1 MISNRCA
8 RKSLVT
14 NCNSII
20 SKNYLRFLVDSNVI
34 KKRLIMKEFLR
45 STLATITGVLIC
57 GFIFIILGIG
67 ILAGIMASSESE
79 TIVMPNSVFT
89 LELKGTVQERYQP
102 SPVDQFFEDQISTYG
117 LEDILSS
124 IQKAKE
130 NEQIKG
136 IYLHTGALACSTASL
151 QAIHRALADFKQSGK
166 FLIAYADMYTQ
177 GGYYLASVAD
187 KVIVNPVG
195 SLSWHGLASE
205 TMFLKDF
212 LAKIGVKMQIF
223 RVGTYKSAVE
233 PMTNTEMSPANREQT
248 QAFLES
254 TWKSIVSDVAA
265 SRNIS
270 VDSLNLL
277 ADQNMDLRPAEDY
290 VRCGLADTLMY
301 KDEVLSYLKSLAGLT
316 EEDNLQTLSLDEM
329 TRVKSVT
336 PKSKTRDVVAVYYA
350 YGEID
355 NGSSYD
361 EGINSEKVAKDLR
374 DLRKDKNVKAVVLR
388 VNSPGGSAYGSEQIW
403 REVTLLKAEKPVV
416 VSMGDYAAS
425 GGYYISC
432 AANKI
437 VAEPTTLTGSI
448 GIFGIMPDASE
459 LLTNKLGLHFD
470 GVKTHKMA
478 DMGSMSRP
486 FNTEESAL
494 MQQMVNQGYALF
506 TKRCAE
512 GRNIPLEELCK
523 IAEGRVW
530 TGSMAKELKLVDEL
544 GGLDTAIQLAAEL
557 GKVKDYKL
565 KSYPTKQDFLTELL
579 NTHADRYI
587 HSQLQETF
595 GEYYQGF
602 EWLRHVEQS
611 DRLQARL
618 PFNMRIQ

>member
-1 MISNRCA
+1 
-8 RKSLVT
+8 
-14 NCNSII
+14 
-20 SKNYLRFLVDSNVI
+20 
-34 KKRLIMKEFLR
+34 MKEFLR

-79 TIVMPNSVFT
+79 TLVMPNSVFT

-102 SPVDQFFEDQISTYG
+102 SPVDQFFEDRISTYG

-136 IYLHTGALACSTASL
+136 IYLHTGLLACSTASL
-151 QAIHRALADFKQSGK
+151 QAIHRALTDFKQSGK

-187 KVIVNPVG
+187 KVIVNPAG
-195 SLSWHGLASE
+195 NLSWHGLSSE

-254 TWKSIVSDVAA
+254 MWKNIVNDVAA

-270 VDSLNLL
+270 VDSLNSL
-277 ADQNMDLRPAEDY
+277 ADRNMDLRPAEEY

-316 EEDNLQTLSLDEM
+316 EEDNLHTLSLDEM
-329 TRVKSVT
+329 TRVKSAT
-336 PKSKTRDVVAVYYA
+336 PKSKTRDVIAVYYA

-355 NGSSYD
+355 NVSSYD
-361 EGINSEKVAKDLR
+361 EGINSEKVTKDLR

-403 REVTLLKAEKPVV
+403 REVSLLKAEKPVV

-448 GIFGIMPDASE
+448 GIFGMMPDASE

-486 FNTEESAL
+486 FNAEESAL

-579 NTHADRYI
+579 NTRADRYI

>member
-1 MISNRCA
+1 
-8 RKSLVT
+8 
-14 NCNSII
+14 
-20 SKNYLRFLVDSNVI
+20 
-34 KKRLIMKEFLR
+34 MKEFLR

-57 GFIFIILGIG
+57 GFIFIILGIST
-67 ILAGIMASSESE
+67 LVGIMASSETE
-79 TIVMPNSVFT
+79 TIVLPNSVFT
-89 LELKGTVQERYQP
+89 LELKGTIQERYQP

-117 LEDILSS
+117 LEDILNA

-130 NEQIKG
+130 NDLIKG
-136 IYLHTGALACSTASL
+136 IYLHTGALSCSAASL

-166 FLIAYADMYTQ
+166 FLVAYADAYTQ
-177 GGYYLASVAD
+177 GGYYVASVAD

-233 PMTNTEMSPANREQT
+233 PMMSTEMSPANREQT

-254 TWKSIVSDVAA
+254 TWKSILNDVSA
-265 SRNIS
+265 SRHIS
-270 VDSLNLL
+270 ADSLNLL
-277 ADQNMDLRPAEDY
+277 ADRNMDFQPAETY
-290 VRCGLADTLMY
+290 VSSRLADTLMY
-301 KDEVLSYLKSLAGLT
+301 QDEVLSYLKSLTGLSD
-316 EEDNLQTLSLDEM
+316 EDDLKTLNLDEM
-329 TRVKSVT
+329 TRVKAT
-336 PKSKTRDVVAVYYA
+336 APKSKTRDVVAVYYA

-355 NGSSYD
+355 NGSSSYD
-361 EGINSEKVAKDLR
+361 EGINSEKVTKDLR

-403 REVTLLKAEKPVV
+403 REVSLLKAEKPVV

-432 AANKI
+432 AAHKI

-448 GIFGIMPDASE
+448 GIFGMMPDASE
-459 LLTNKLGLHFD
+459 LLNDKLGLHFD

-486 FNTEESAL
+486 FNAEESAL

-512 GRNIPLEELCK
+512 GRHIPLEELCK

-544 GGLDTAIQLAAEL
+544 GGLDTAIQLAAQL
-557 GKVKDYKL
+557 SKVKDYNL
-565 KSYPTKQDFLTELL
+565 QTYPAKEDFLTQLL
-579 NTHADRYI
+579 NTRTDRYI

-595 GEYYQGF
+595 GEYYRSF
-602 EWLRHVEQS
+602 DWIRHLGQS

-618 PFNMRIQ
+618 PFNLRIQ

>member
-1 MISNRCA
+1 
-8 RKSLVT
+8 
-14 NCNSII
+14 
-20 SKNYLRFLVDSNVI
+20 
-34 KKRLIMKEFLR
+34 MKEFLR

-67 ILAGIMASSESE
+67 ILAGILASPESE
-79 TIVMPNSVFT
+79 TLVMPNSVFT

-102 SPVDQFFEDQISTYG
+102 SPIDQFFEDQISTYG
-117 LEDILSS
+117 LEDILNS
-124 IQKAKE
+124 IQKAKK

-151 QAIHRALADFKQSGK
+151 QAIHRALTDFKQSGK

-187 KVIVNPVG
+187 KVIVNPIG
-195 SLSWHGLASE
+195 SLSWHGLSSE

-212 LAKIGVKMQIF
+212 LTKIGVKMQVF

-233 PMTNTEMSPANREQT
+233 PMTSTEMSPANREQT

-254 TWKSIVSDVAA
+254 IWKSVVDDVAA

-277 ADQNMDLRPAEDY
+277 ADQNMDLHPAEDY
-290 VRCGLADTLMY
+290 VRYRLADTLMY
-301 KDEVLSYLKSLAGLT
+301 KDEVLSYLKSLTGLT
-316 EEDNLQTLSLDEM
+316 EEDNLHTLSLDEM
-329 TRVKSVT
+329 TRVKSAT
-336 PKSKTRDVVAVYYA
+336 PKSKAKDVVAVYYA

-355 NGSSYD
+355 NGTSYD
-361 EGINSEKVAKDLR
+361 EGINSEKVTKDLR

-403 REVTLLKAEKPVV
+403 REVSLLKAEKPVV

-448 GIFGIMPDASE
+448 GIFGMIPDASE
-459 LLTNKLGLHFD
+459 LLTDKLGLHFD

-478 DMGSMSRP
+478 DMGSMGRP
-486 FNTEESAL
+486 FNAEESAL
-494 MQQMVNQGYALF
+494 MQQMINQGYALF

-557 GKVKDYKL
+557 GKVKDYNL
-565 KSYPTKQDFLTELL
+565 KSYPAKQDFLTELL
-579 NTHADRYI
+579 NTRADRYI
-587 HSQLQETF
+587 HGQLQKTF

>member
-1 MISNRCA
+1 
-8 RKSLVT
+8 
-14 NCNSII
+14 
-20 SKNYLRFLVDSNVI
+20 
-34 KKRLIMKEFLR
+34 MKEFLR

-57 GFIFIILGIG
+57 GFIFIILGVTM
-67 ILAGIMASSESE
+67 LAGFVASSESE

-448 GIFGIMPDASE
+448 GIFGMMPDASE

-478 DMGSMSRP
+478 DMGSMSRS
-486 FNTEESAL
+486 FNAEESAL

-579 NTHADRYI
+579 NTRADRYI

>member
-1 MISNRCA
+1 
-8 RKSLVT
+8 
-14 NCNSII
+14 
-20 SKNYLRFLVDSNVI
+20 
-34 KKRLIMKEFLR
+34 MKEFLR

-57 GFIFIILGIG
+57 GFIFIILGVTM
-67 ILAGIMASSESE
+67 LAGFVASSESE
-79 TIVMPNSVFT
+79 TLVMPNSVFT

-117 LEDILSS
+117 LEDILNS

-130 NEQIKG
+130 DEQIKG

-254 TWKSIVSDVAA
+254 MWKNIVDDVAV

-336 PKSKTRDVVAVYYA
+336 PRSKTRDVVAVYYA

-403 REVTLLKAEKPVV
+403 REVSLLKAEKPVV

-448 GIFGIMPDASE
+448 GIFGMMPDASE

-486 FNTEESAL
+486 FNAEESAL

-579 NTHADRYI
+579 NTRTDRYI
-587 HSQLQETF
+587 HGQLQETF

>member
-1 MISNRCA
+1 
-8 RKSLVT
+8 
-14 NCNSII
+14 
-20 SKNYLRFLVDSNVI
+20 
-34 KKRLIMKEFLR
+34 MKEFLR

-57 GFIFIILGIG
+57 GFIFIILGVTM
-67 ILAGIMASSESE
+67 LAGFVASSESE

-89 LELKGTVQERYQP
+89 LELKGTIQERYQP

-117 LEDILSS
+117 LEDILNS

-130 NEQIKG
+130 DEQIKG

-254 TWKSIVSDVAA
+254 IWRSIVSDVAA

-448 GIFGIMPDASE
+448 GIFGMMPDASE

-486 FNTEESAL
+486 FNAEESAL

>member
-1 MISNRCA
+1 
-8 RKSLVT
+8 
-14 NCNSII
+14 
-20 SKNYLRFLVDSNVI
+20 
-34 KKRLIMKEFLR
+34 MKEFLR

-57 GFIFIILGIG
+57 GFIFIILGIST
-67 ILAGIMASSESE
+67 LVGIMASSETE
-79 TIVMPNSVFT
+79 TVVPPNSVFT
-89 LELKGTVQERYQP
+89 LKLKGTIQERYQP

-117 LEDILSS
+117 LEDILNA

-130 NEQIKG
+130 NDLIKG
-136 IYLHTGALACSTASL
+136 IYLHTGALSCSAASL

-166 FLIAYADMYTQ
+166 FLVAYADAYTQ
-177 GGYYLASVAD
+177 GGYYVASVAD

-233 PMTNTEMSPANREQT
+233 PMMSTEMSPANREQT

-254 TWKSIVSDVAA
+254 TWKSILNDVSA
-265 SRNIS
+265 SRHIS
-270 VDSLNLL
+270 ADSLNLL
-277 ADQNMDLRPAEDY
+277 ADRNMDFQPAETY
-290 VRCGLADTLMY
+290 VSSGLADTLMY
-301 KDEVLSYLKSLAGLT
+301 QDEVLSYLKSLTGLSD
-316 EEDNLQTLSLDEM
+316 EDDLKTLNLDEM
-329 TRVKSVT
+329 TRVKAT
-336 PKSKTRDVVAVYYA
+336 APKSKTRDVVAVYYA

-355 NGSSYD
+355 NGSSSYD
-361 EGINSEKVAKDLR
+361 EGINSEKVTKDLR

-403 REVTLLKAEKPVV
+403 REVSLLKAEKPVV

-432 AANKI
+432 AAHKI

-448 GIFGIMPDASE
+448 GIFGMMPDASE
-459 LLTNKLGLHFD
+459 LLNDKLGLHFD

-486 FNTEESAL
+486 FNAEESAL

-512 GRNIPLEELCK
+512 GRHIPLEELCK

-544 GGLDTAIQLAAEL
+544 GGLDTAIQLAAQL
-557 GKVKDYKL
+557 GKVKDYNL
-565 KSYPTKQDFLTELL
+565 QTYPAKEDFLTQLL
-579 NTHADRYI
+579 NTRTDRYI

-595 GEYYQGF
+595 GEYYRSF
-602 EWLRHVEQS
+602 DWIRHLGQS

-618 PFNMRIQ
+618 PFNLRIQ

>member
-1 MISNRCA
+1 
-8 RKSLVT
+8 
-14 NCNSII
+14 
-20 SKNYLRFLVDSNVI
+20 
-34 KKRLIMKEFLR
+34 MKEFLR

-57 GFIFIILGIG
+57 GFIFIILGIST
-67 ILAGIMASSESE
+67 LVGIMASSETE
-79 TIVMPNSVFT
+79 TVVPPNSVFT
-89 LELKGTVQERYQP
+89 LELKGTIQERYQP

-117 LEDILSS
+117 LEDILNA

-130 NEQIKG
+130 NDLIKG
-136 IYLHTGALACSTASL
+136 IYLHTGALSCSAASL

-166 FLIAYADMYTQ
+166 FLVAYADAYTQ
-177 GGYYLASVAD
+177 GGYYVASVAD

-233 PMTNTEMSPANREQT
+233 PMMSTEMSPANREQT

-254 TWKSIVSDVAA
+254 TWKSILNDVSA
-265 SRNIS
+265 SRHIS
-270 VDSLNLL
+270 ADSLNLL
-277 ADQNMDLRPAEDY
+277 ADRNMDFQPAETY
-290 VRCGLADTLMY
+290 VSSRLADTLMY
-301 KDEVLSYLKSLAGLT
+301 QDEVLSYLKSLTGLSD
-316 EEDNLQTLSLDEM
+316 EDDLKTLNLDEM
-329 TRVKSVT
+329 TRVKAT
-336 PKSKTRDVVAVYYA
+336 APKSKTRDVVAVYYA

-355 NGSSYD
+355 NGSSSYD
-361 EGINSEKVAKDLR
+361 EGINSEKVTKDLR

-403 REVTLLKAEKPVV
+403 REVSLLKAEKPVV

-432 AANKI
+432 AAHKI

-448 GIFGIMPDASE
+448 GIFGMMPDASE
-459 LLTNKLGLHFD
+459 LLNDKLGLHFD

-486 FNTEESAL
+486 FNAEESAL

-512 GRNIPLEELCK
+512 GRHIPLEELCK

-544 GGLDTAIQLAAEL
+544 GGLDTAIQLAAQL
-557 GKVKDYKL
+557 SKVKDYNL
-565 KSYPTKQDFLTELL
+565 QTYPAKEDFLTQLL
-579 NTHADRYI
+579 NTRTDRYI

-595 GEYYQGF
+595 GEYYRSF
-602 EWLRHVEQS
+602 DWIRHLGQS

-618 PFNMRIQ
+618 PFNLRIQ

>member
-1 MISNRCA
+1 
-8 RKSLVT
+8 
-14 NCNSII
+14 
-20 SKNYLRFLVDSNVI
+20 
-34 KKRLIMKEFLR
+34 MKEFLR

-57 GFIFIILGIG
+57 GFIFIILGVTM
-67 ILAGIMASSESE
+67 LAGFVASSESE

-117 LEDILSS
+117 LEDILNS

-130 NEQIKG
+130 DEQIKG

-187 KVIVNPVG
+187 KVIVNPIG

-254 TWKSIVSDVAA
+254 IWKSIVSDVAA

-448 GIFGIMPDASE
+448 GIFGMMPDASE

-486 FNTEESAL
+486 FNAEESAL

-579 NTHADRYI
+579 NTRADRYI

-602 EWLRHVEQS
+602 EWLRHVKQS

>member
-1 MISNRCA
+1 
-8 RKSLVT
+8 
-14 NCNSII
+14 
-20 SKNYLRFLVDSNVI
+20 
-34 KKRLIMKEFLR
+34 MKEFLR

-57 GFIFIILGIG
+57 GFIFIILGVTM
-67 ILAGIMASSESE
+67 LAGFVASSESE

-117 LEDILSS
+117 LEDILNS

-130 NEQIKG
+130 DEQIKG

-151 QAIHRALADFKQSGK
+151 QAIHRALADLKQSGK

-254 TWKSIVSDVAA
+254 IWRSIVSDVAA

-316 EEDNLQTLSLDEM
+316 EEDNLHTLSLDEM
-329 TRVKSVT
+329 TRVKSAT
-336 PKSKTRDVVAVYYA
+336 PKSKTRDVIAVYYA

-355 NGSSYD
+355 NVSSYD
-361 EGINSEKVAKDLR
+361 EGINSEKVTKDLR

-448 GIFGIMPDASE
+448 GIFGMMPDASE

-486 FNTEESAL
+486 FNAEESAL

-579 NTHADRYI
+579 NTRADRYI

>member
-1 MISNRCA
+1 
-8 RKSLVT
+8 
-14 NCNSII
+14 
-20 SKNYLRFLVDSNVI
+20 
-34 KKRLIMKEFLR
+34 MKEFLR

-57 GFIFIILGIG
+57 GFIFIILGIST
-67 ILAGIMASSESE
+67 LVGIMASSETE
-79 TIVMPNSVFT
+79 TVVPPNSVFT
-89 LELKGTVQERYQP
+89 LELKGTIQERYQP

-117 LEDILSS
+117 LEDILNA

-130 NEQIKG
+130 NDLIKG
-136 IYLHTGALACSTASL
+136 IYLHTGALSCSAASL

-166 FLIAYADMYTQ
+166 FLVAYADAYTQ
-177 GGYYLASVAD
+177 GGYYVASVAD

-233 PMTNTEMSPANREQT
+233 PMMSTEMSPANREQT

-254 TWKSIVSDVAA
+254 TWKSILNDVSA
-265 SRNIS
+265 SRHIS
-270 VDSLNLL
+270 ADSLNLL
-277 ADQNMDLRPAEDY
+277 ADRNMDFHPAETY
-290 VRCGLADTLMY
+290 VSSGLADTLMY
-301 KDEVLSYLKSLAGLT
+301 QDEVLSYLKSLTGLSD
-316 EEDNLQTLSLDEM
+316 EDDLKTLNLDEM
-329 TRVKSVT
+329 TRVKAT
-336 PKSKTRDVVAVYYA
+336 APKSKTRDVVAVYYA

-355 NGSSYD
+355 NGSSSYD
-361 EGINSEKVAKDLR
+361 EGINSEKVTKDLR

-403 REVTLLKAEKPVV
+403 REISLLKAEKPVV

-432 AANKI
+432 AAHKI

-448 GIFGIMPDASE
+448 GIFGMMPDASE
-459 LLTNKLGLHFD
+459 LLNDKLGLHFD

-486 FNTEESAL
+486 FNAEESAL

-512 GRNIPLEELCK
+512 GRHIPLEELCK

-544 GGLDTAIQLAAEL
+544 GGLDTAIQLAAQL
-557 GKVKDYKL
+557 GKVKDYNL
-565 KSYPTKQDFLTELL
+565 QTYPAKEDFLTQLL
-579 NTHADRYI
+579 NTRTDRYI

-595 GEYYQGF
+595 GEYYRSF
-602 EWLRHVEQS
+602 DWIRHLGQS

-618 PFNMRIQ
+618 PFNLRIQ

>member
-1 MISNRCA
+1 
-8 RKSLVT
+8 
-14 NCNSII
+14 
-20 SKNYLRFLVDSNVI
+20 
-34 KKRLIMKEFLR
+34 MKEFLR

-57 GFIFIILGIG
+57 GFIFIILGIST
-67 ILAGIMASSESE
+67 LVGIMASSETE
-79 TIVMPNSVFT
+79 TIVLPNSVFT
-89 LELKGTVQERYQP
+89 LELKGTIQERYQP

-117 LEDILSS
+117 LEDILNA

-130 NEQIKG
+130 NDLIKG
-136 IYLHTGALACSTASL
+136 IYLHTGALSCSAASL

-166 FLIAYADMYTQ
+166 FLVAYADAYTQ
-177 GGYYLASVAD
+177 GGYYVASVAD

-233 PMTNTEMSPANREQT
+233 PMMSTEMSPANREQT

-254 TWKSIVSDVAA
+254 TWKSILNDVSA
-265 SRNIS
+265 SRHIS
-270 VDSLNLL
+270 ADSLNLL
-277 ADQNMDLRPAEDY
+277 ADRNMDFQPAETY
-290 VRCGLADTLMY
+290 VSSGLADTLMY
-301 KDEVLSYLKSLAGLT
+301 QDEVLSYLKSLTGLPD
-316 EEDNLQTLSLDEM
+316 EDDLKTLNLDEM
-329 TRVKSVT
+329 TRVKAT
-336 PKSKTRDVVAVYYA
+336 APKSKTRDVVAVYYA

-355 NGSSYD
+355 NGSSSYD
-361 EGINSEKVAKDLR
+361 EGINSEKVTKDLR

-403 REVTLLKAEKPVV
+403 REVSLLKAEKPVV

-432 AANKI
+432 AAHKI

-448 GIFGIMPDASE
+448 GIFGMMPDASE
-459 LLTNKLGLHFD
+459 LLNDKLGLHFD

-486 FNTEESAL
+486 FNAEESAL

-512 GRNIPLEELCK
+512 GRHIPLEELCK

-544 GGLDTAIQLAAEL
+544 GGLDTAIQLAAQL
-557 GKVKDYKL
+557 GKVKDYNL
-565 KSYPTKQDFLTELL
+565 QTYPAKEDFLTQLL
-579 NTHADRYI
+579 NTRTDRYI

-595 GEYYQGF
+595 GEYYRGF
-602 EWLRHVEQS
+602 DWIRHLGQS

-618 PFNMRIQ
+618 PFNLRIQ

>member
-1 MISNRCA
+1 
-8 RKSLVT
+8 
-14 NCNSII
+14 
-20 SKNYLRFLVDSNVI
+20 
-34 KKRLIMKEFLR
+34 MKEFLR

-57 GFIFIILGIG
+57 GFIFIILGVTM
-67 ILAGIMASSESE
+67 LAGFVASSESE
-79 TIVMPNSVFT
+79 TLVMPNSVFT

-117 LEDILSS
+117 LEDILNS

-130 NEQIKG
+130 DEQIKG

-448 GIFGIMPDASE
+448 GIFGMMPDASE

-486 FNTEESAL
+486 FNAEESAL

-565 KSYPTKQDFLTELL
+565 KSYPAKQDFLTELL
-579 NTHADRYI
+579 NTRTDRYI

-602 EWLRHVEQS
+602 EWLRHVKQS

>member
-1 MISNRCA
+1 
-8 RKSLVT
+8 
-14 NCNSII
+14 
-20 SKNYLRFLVDSNVI
+20 
-34 KKRLIMKEFLR
+34 MKEFLR

-57 GFIFIILGIG
+57 GFIFIILGIST
-67 ILAGIMASSESE
+67 LVGIMASSETE
-79 TIVMPNSVFT
+79 TIVLPNSVFT
-89 LELKGTVQERYQP
+89 LELKGTIQERYQP

-117 LEDILSS
+117 LEDILNA

-130 NEQIKG
+130 NDLIKG
-136 IYLHTGALACSTASL
+136 IYLHTGALSCSAASL

-166 FLIAYADMYTQ
+166 FLVAYADAYTQ
-177 GGYYLASVAD
+177 GGYYVASVAD

-233 PMTNTEMSPANREQT
+233 PMMSTEMSPANREQT

-254 TWKSIVSDVAA
+254 TWKSILNDVSA
-265 SRNIS
+265 SRHIS
-270 VDSLNLL
+270 ADSLNLL
-277 ADQNMDLRPAEDY
+277 ADRNMDFQPAETY
-290 VRCGLADTLMY
+290 VSSGLADTLMY
-301 KDEVLSYLKSLAGLT
+301 QDEVLSYLKSLTGLSD
-316 EEDNLQTLSLDEM
+316 EDDLKTLNLDEM
-329 TRVKSVT
+329 TRVKAT
-336 PKSKTRDVVAVYYA
+336 APKSKTRDVVAVYYA

-355 NGSSYD
+355 NGSSSYD
-361 EGINSEKVAKDLR
+361 EGINSEKVTKDLR

-403 REVTLLKAEKPVV
+403 REVSLLKAEKPVV

-432 AANKI
+432 AAHKI

-448 GIFGIMPDASE
+448 GIFGMMPDASE
-459 LLTNKLGLHFD
+459 LLNDKLGLHFD

-486 FNTEESAL
+486 FNAEESAL

-512 GRNIPLEELCK
+512 GRHIPLEELCK

-544 GGLDTAIQLAAEL
+544 GGLNTAIQLAAQL
-557 GKVKDYKL
+557 GKVKNYNL
-565 KSYPTKQDFLTELL
+565 QTYPAKEDFLTQLL
-579 NTHADRYI
+579 NTRTDRYI

-595 GEYYQGF
+595 GEYYRGF
-602 EWLRHVEQS
+602 DWIRHLGQS

-618 PFNMRIQ
+618 PFNLRIQ

>member
-1 MISNRCA
+1 
-8 RKSLVT
+8 
-14 NCNSII
+14 
-20 SKNYLRFLVDSNVI
+20 
-34 KKRLIMKEFLR
+34 MKEFLR

-57 GFIFIILGIG
+57 GFIFIILGVTM
-67 ILAGIMASSESE
+67 LAGFVASSESE

-117 LEDILSS
+117 LEDILNS

-130 NEQIKG
+130 DEQIKG

-254 TWKSIVSDVAA
+254 IWRSIVSDVAA

-448 GIFGIMPDASE
+448 GIFGMMPDASE

-486 FNTEESAL
+486 FNAEESAL

-595 GEYYQGF
+595 GKYYQGF

>member
-1 MISNRCA
+1 
-8 RKSLVT
+8 
-14 NCNSII
+14 
-20 SKNYLRFLVDSNVI
+20 
-34 KKRLIMKEFLR
+34 MKEFLR

-57 GFIFIILGIG
+57 GFIFIILGIST
-67 ILAGIMASSESE
+67 LVGIMASSETE
-79 TIVMPNSVFT
+79 TVVPPNSVFT
-89 LELKGTVQERYQP
+89 LELKGTIQERYQP

-117 LEDILSS
+117 LEDILNA

-130 NEQIKG
+130 NDLIKG
-136 IYLHTGALACSTASL
+136 IYLHTGALSCSAASL

-166 FLIAYADMYTQ
+166 FLVAYADAYTQ
-177 GGYYLASVAD
+177 GGYYVASVAD

-233 PMTNTEMSPANREQT
+233 PMMSTEMSPANREQT

-254 TWKSIVSDVAA
+254 TWKSILNDVSA
-265 SRNIS
+265 SRHIS
-270 VDSLNLL
+270 ADSLNLL
-277 ADQNMDLRPAEDY
+277 ADRNMDFQPAETY
-290 VRCGLADTLMY
+290 VSSGLADTLMY
-301 KDEVLSYLKSLAGLT
+301 QDEVLNYLKSLTGLSD
-316 EEDNLQTLSLDEM
+316 EDDLKTLNLDEM
-329 TRVKSVT
+329 TRVKAT
-336 PKSKTRDVVAVYYA
+336 APKSKTRDVVAVYYA

-355 NGSSYD
+355 NGSSSYD
-361 EGINSEKVAKDLR
+361 EGINSEKVTKDLR

-403 REVTLLKAEKPVV
+403 REVSLLKAEKPVV

-432 AANKI
+432 AAHKI

-448 GIFGIMPDASE
+448 GIFGMMPDASE
-459 LLTNKLGLHFD
+459 LLNDKLGLHFD

-486 FNTEESAL
+486 FNAEESAL

-512 GRNIPLEELCK
+512 GRHIPLEELCK

-544 GGLDTAIQLAAEL
+544 GGLDTAIQLAAQL
-557 GKVKDYKL
+557 GKVKDYNL
-565 KSYPTKQDFLTELL
+565 QTYPAKEDFLTQLL
-579 NTHADRYI
+579 NTRTDRYI

-595 GEYYQGF
+595 GEYYRSF
-602 EWLRHVEQS
+602 DWIRHLGQS

-618 PFNMRIQ
+618 PFNLRIQ

>member
-1 MISNRCA
+1 M
-8 RKSLVT
+8 KD
-14 NCNSII
+14 
-20 SKNYLRFLVDSNVI
+20 FL
-34 KKRLIMKEFLR
+34 KF
-45 STLATITGVLIC
+45 TLATITGIVISSVVLFFF
-57 GFIFIILGIG
+57 GMLVIFSM
-67 ILAGIMASSESE
+67 AASSESE
-79 TIVMPNSVFT
+79 TQVKDNSIMK
-89 LELKGTVQERYQP
+89 LELNGYLTERNQDNPFMTLLEEEY
-102 SPVDQFFEDQISTYG
+102 SSYG
-117 LEDILSS
+117 LDDILNS
-124 IQKAKE
+124 IKKAKE
-130 NEQIKG
+130 SPSIKG
-136 IYLHTGALACSTASL
+136 IYIEASSLSCGFASL
-151 QAIHRALADFKQSGK
+151 QEIRQALEDFKTTGK
-166 FLIAYADMYTQ
+166 FIVAYSDNYTQ
-177 GGYYLASVAD
+177 GLYYLSSVAD
-187 KVIVNPVG
+187 KVLLNPQG
-195 SLSWHGLASE
+195 RIEWRGLAAAP
-205 TMFLKDF
+205 MFYKD
-212 LAKIGVKMQIF
+212 LLEKIGVEMQVF
-223 RVGTYKSAVE
+223 KVGTYKSAVE
-233 PMTNTEMSPANREQT
+233 PFIATEMSPANREQT

-254 TWKSIVSDVAA
+254 MWKNIVDDVAV

-270 VDSLNLL
+270 VDSLNSL

-448 GIFGIMPDASE
+448 GIFGMMPDASE

-486 FNTEESAL
+486 FNAEESAL

>member
-1 MISNRCA
+1 
-8 RKSLVT
+8 
-14 NCNSII
+14 
-20 SKNYLRFLVDSNVI
+20 
-34 KKRLIMKEFLR
+34 MKEFLR

-57 GFIFIILGIG
+57 GFIFIILGVTM
-67 ILAGIMASSESE
+67 LAGIVASSESE
-79 TIVMPNSVFT
+79 TLVMPNSVFT

-254 TWKSIVSDVAA
+254 TWKSIVDDVAA

-290 VRCGLADTLMY
+290 VHCGLADTLMY

-316 EEDNLQTLSLDEM
+316 EEDDLHTLSLDEM
-329 TRVKSVT
+329 TRVKSAT

-361 EGINSEKVAKDLR
+361 EGINSEKMTKDLR

-403 REVTLLKAEKPVV
+403 REVNLLKAEKPVV

-448 GIFGIMPDASE
+448 GIFGMMPDASE

-486 FNTEESAL
+486 FNAEESAL

-544 GGLDTAIQLAAEL
+544 GGLYTAIQLAAEL

-565 KSYPTKQDFLTELL
+565 KSYPAKQDFLTELL
-579 NTHADRYI
+579 NTRTDRYI
-587 HSQLQETF
+587 HGQLQETF

-602 EWLRHVEQS
+602 EWLRHVKQS

>member
-1 MISNRCA
+1 
-8 RKSLVT
+8 
-14 NCNSII
+14 
-20 SKNYLRFLVDSNVI
+20 
-34 KKRLIMKEFLR
+34 MKEFLR

-57 GFIFIILGIG
+57 GFIFIILGVTM
-67 ILAGIMASSESE
+67 LAGFVASSESE
-79 TIVMPNSVFT
+79 TLVMPNSVFT

-117 LEDILSS
+117 LEDILNS

-130 NEQIKG
+130 DEQIKG

-254 TWKSIVSDVAA
+254 MWKNIVDDVAV

-336 PKSKTRDVVAVYYA
+336 PRSKTRDVVAVYYA

-403 REVTLLKAEKPVV
+403 REVSLLKAEKPVV

-448 GIFGIMPDASE
+448 GIFGMMPDASE

-486 FNTEESAL
+486 FNAEESAL

-565 KSYPTKQDFLTELL
+565 KSYPAKQDFLTELL
-579 NTHADRYI
+579 NTRTDRYI
-587 HSQLQETF
+587 HGQLQETF

-602 EWLRHVEQS
+602 EWLRHVKQS

>member
-1 MISNRCA
+1 
-8 RKSLVT
+8 
-14 NCNSII
+14 
-20 SKNYLRFLVDSNVI
+20 
-34 KKRLIMKEFLR
+34 MKEFLR

-57 GFIFIILGIG
+57 GFIFIILGIST
-67 ILAGIMASSESE
+67 LVGIMASSETE
-79 TIVMPNSVFT
+79 TVVPPNSVFT
-89 LELKGTVQERYQP
+89 LELKGTIQERYQP

-117 LEDILSS
+117 LEDILNA

-130 NEQIKG
+130 NDLIKG
-136 IYLHTGALACSTASL
+136 IYLHTGALSCSAASL

-166 FLIAYADMYTQ
+166 FLVAYADTYTQ
-177 GGYYLASVAD
+177 GGYYVASVAD

-233 PMTNTEMSPANREQT
+233 PMMSTEMSPANREQT

-254 TWKSIVSDVAA
+254 TWKSILNDVSA
-265 SRNIS
+265 SRHIS
-270 VDSLNLL
+270 ADSLNLL
-277 ADQNMDLRPAEDY
+277 ADRNMAFQPAETY
-290 VRCGLADTLMY
+290 VSSGLADTLMY
-301 KDEVLSYLKSLAGLT
+301 QDEVLSYLKSLTGLSD
-316 EEDNLQTLSLDEM
+316 EDDLKTLNLDEM
-329 TRVKSVT
+329 TRVKAT
-336 PKSKTRDVVAVYYA
+336 APKSKTRDVVAVYYA

-355 NGSSYD
+355 NGSSSYD
-361 EGINSEKVAKDLR
+361 EGINSEKVTKDLR

-403 REVTLLKAEKPVV
+403 REVSLLKAEKPVV

-432 AANKI
+432 AAHKI

-448 GIFGIMPDASE
+448 GIFGMMPDASE
-459 LLTNKLGLHFD
+459 LLNDKLGLHFD

-486 FNTEESAL
+486 FNAEESAL

-512 GRNIPLEELCK
+512 GRHIPLEELCK

-544 GGLDTAIQLAAEL
+544 GGLDTAIQLAAQL
-557 GKVKDYKL
+557 GKVKDYNL
-565 KSYPTKQDFLTELL
+565 QTYPAKEDFLTQLL
-579 NTHADRYI
+579 NTRTDRYI

-595 GEYYQGF
+595 GEYYRSF
-602 EWLRHVEQS
+602 DWIRHLGQS

-618 PFNMRIQ
+618 PFNLRIQ

>member
-1 MISNRCA
+1 
-8 RKSLVT
+8 
-14 NCNSII
+14 
-20 SKNYLRFLVDSNVI
+20 
-34 KKRLIMKEFLR
+34 MKEFLR

-57 GFIFIILGIG
+57 GFIFIILGIST
-67 ILAGIMASSESE
+67 LVGIMASSETE
-79 TIVMPNSVFT
+79 TVVPPNSVFT
-89 LELKGTVQERYQP
+89 LELKGTIQERYQP

-117 LEDILSS
+117 LEDILNA

-130 NEQIKG
+130 NDLIKG
-136 IYLHTGALACSTASL
+136 IYLHTGALSCSAASL

-166 FLIAYADMYTQ
+166 FLVAYADAYTQ
-177 GGYYLASVAD
+177 GGYYVASVAD

-233 PMTNTEMSPANREQT
+233 PMMSTEMSPANREQT

-254 TWKSIVSDVAA
+254 TWKSILNDVSA
-265 SRNIS
+265 SRHIS
-270 VDSLNLL
+270 ADSLNLL
-277 ADQNMDLRPAEDY
+277 ADRNMDFQPAETY
-290 VRCGLADTLMY
+290 VSSGLADTLMY
-301 KDEVLSYLKSLAGLT
+301 QDEVLSYLKSLTGLSD
-316 EEDNLQTLSLDEM
+316 EDDLKTLNLDEM
-329 TRVKSVT
+329 TRVKAT
-336 PKSKTRDVVAVYYA
+336 APKSKTRDVVAVYYA

-355 NGSSYD
+355 NGSSSYD
-361 EGINSEKVAKDLR
+361 EGINSEKVTKDLR

-403 REVTLLKAEKPVV
+403 REVSLLKAEKPVV
-416 VSMGDYAAS
+416 VSMDDYAAS

-432 AANKI
+432 AAHKI

-448 GIFGIMPDASE
+448 GIFGMMPDASE
-459 LLTNKLGLHFD
+459 LLNDKLGLHFD

-486 FNTEESAL
+486 FNAEESAL

-512 GRNIPLEELCK
+512 GRHIPLEELCK

-544 GGLDTAIQLAAEL
+544 GGLDTAIQLAAQL
-557 GKVKDYKL
+557 GKVKDYNL
-565 KSYPTKQDFLTELL
+565 QTYPAKEDFLTQLL
-579 NTHADRYI
+579 NTRTDRYI

-595 GEYYQGF
+595 GEYYRSF
-602 EWLRHVEQS
+602 DWIRHLGQS

-618 PFNMRIQ
+618 PFNLRIQ

>member
-1 MISNRCA
+1 
-8 RKSLVT
+8 
-14 NCNSII
+14 
-20 SKNYLRFLVDSNVI
+20 
-34 KKRLIMKEFLR
+34 MKEFLR

-57 GFIFIILGIG
+57 GFIFIILGIST
-67 ILAGIMASSESE
+67 LVGIMASSETE
-79 TIVMPNSVFT
+79 TVVPPNSVFT
-89 LELKGTVQERYQP
+89 LELKGTIQERYQP

-117 LEDILSS
+117 LEDILNA

-130 NEQIKG
+130 NDLIKG
-136 IYLHTGALACSTASL
+136 IYLHTGALSCSAASL

-166 FLIAYADMYTQ
+166 FLVAYADAYTQ
-177 GGYYLASVAD
+177 GGYYVASVAD

-233 PMTNTEMSPANREQT
+233 PMMSTEMSPANREQT

-254 TWKSIVSDVAA
+254 TWKSILNDVSA
-265 SRNIS
+265 SRHIS
-270 VDSLNLL
+270 ADSLNLL
-277 ADQNMDLRPAEDY
+277 ADRNMDFQPAKTY
-290 VRCGLADTLMY
+290 VSSGLADTLMY
-301 KDEVLSYLKSLAGLT
+301 QDEVLSYLKSLTGLSD
-316 EEDNLQTLSLDEM
+316 EDDLKTLNLDEM
-329 TRVKSVT
+329 TRVKAT
-336 PKSKTRDVVAVYYA
+336 APKSKTRDVVAVYYA

-355 NGSSYD
+355 NGSSSYD
-361 EGINSEKVAKDLR
+361 EGINSEKVTKDLR

-403 REVTLLKAEKPVV
+403 REVSLLKAEKPVV

-432 AANKI
+432 AAHKI

-448 GIFGIMPDASE
+448 GIFGMMPDASE
-459 LLTNKLGLHFD
+459 LLNDKLGLHFD

-486 FNTEESAL
+486 FNAEESAL

-512 GRNIPLEELCK
+512 GRHIPLEELCK

-544 GGLDTAIQLAAEL
+544 GGLDTAIQLAAQL
-557 GKVKDYKL
+557 GKVKDYNL
-565 KSYPTKQDFLTELL
+565 QTYPAKEDFLTQLL
-579 NTHADRYI
+579 NTRTDRYI

-595 GEYYQGF
+595 GEYYRSF
-602 EWLRHVEQS
+602 DWIRHLGQS

-618 PFNMRIQ
+618 PFNLRIQ

>member
-1 MISNRCA
+1 
-8 RKSLVT
+8 
-14 NCNSII
+14 
-20 SKNYLRFLVDSNVI
+20 
-34 KKRLIMKEFLR
+34 MKEFLR

-57 GFIFIILGIG
+57 GFIFIILGIST
-67 ILAGIMASSESE
+67 LVGIMASSETE
-79 TIVMPNSVFT
+79 TVVPPNSVFT
-89 LELKGTVQERYQP
+89 LELKGTIQERYQP

-117 LEDILSS
+117 LEDILNA

-130 NEQIKG
+130 NDLIKG
-136 IYLHTGALACSTASL
+136 IYLHTGALSCSAASL

-166 FLIAYADMYTQ
+166 FLVAYADAYTQ
-177 GGYYLASVAD
+177 GGYYVASVAD

-233 PMTNTEMSPANREQT
+233 PMMSTEMSPANREQT

-254 TWKSIVSDVAA
+254 TWKSILNDVSA
-265 SRNIS
+265 SRHIS
-270 VDSLNLL
+270 ADSLNLL
-277 ADQNMDLRPAEDY
+277 ADRNMDFQPAETY
-290 VRCGLADTLMY
+290 VSSGLADTLMY
-301 KDEVLSYLKSLAGLT
+301 QDEVLSYLKSLTGLSD
-316 EEDNLQTLSLDEM
+316 EDDLKTLNLDEM
-329 TRVKSVT
+329 TRVKAT
-336 PKSKTRDVVAVYYA
+336 APKSKTRDVVAVYYA

-355 NGSSYD
+355 NGSSSYD
-361 EGINSEKVAKDLR
+361 EGINSEKVTKDLR
-374 DLRKDKNVKAVVLR
+374 DLCKDKNVKAVVLR

-403 REVTLLKAEKPVV
+403 REVSLLKAEKPVV

-432 AANKI
+432 AAHKI

-448 GIFGIMPDASE
+448 GIFGMVPDASE
-459 LLTNKLGLHFD
+459 LLNDKLGLHFD

-486 FNTEESAL
+486 FNAEESAL

-512 GRNIPLEELCK
+512 GRHIPLEELCK

-544 GGLDTAIQLAAEL
+544 GGLDTAIQLAAQL
-557 GKVKDYKL
+557 GKVKDYNL
-565 KSYPTKQDFLTELL
+565 QTYPAKEDFLTQLL
-579 NTHADRYI
+579 NTRTDRYI

-595 GEYYQGF
+595 GEYYRGF
-602 EWLRHVEQS
+602 DWIRHLGQS

-618 PFNMRIQ
+618 PFNLRIQ

>member
-1 MISNRCA
+1 
-8 RKSLVT
+8 
-14 NCNSII
+14 
-20 SKNYLRFLVDSNVI
+20 
-34 KKRLIMKEFLR
+34 MKEFLR

-67 ILAGIMASSESE
+67 ILAGIMSSSESE
-79 TIVMPNSVFT
+79 TLVMPNSVFT

-102 SPVDQFFEDQISTYG
+102 SPIDQFLEDQISTYG
-117 LEDILSS
+117 LEDILNS

-151 QAIHRALADFKQSGK
+151 QAIHRALTDFKQSGK

-195 SLSWHGLASE
+195 SLSWHGLSSE

-212 LAKIGVKMQIF
+212 LTKIGVKMQVF

-233 PMTNTEMSPANREQT
+233 PMTSTEMSPANREQT

-254 TWKSIVSDVAA
+254 IWKSIVDDVAA
-265 SRNIS
+265 SRNIP

-290 VRCGLADTLMY
+290 VRYGLADTLMY
-301 KDEVLSYLKSLAGLT
+301 KDEVLSYLKSLTGLT
-316 EEDNLQTLSLDEM
+316 EEDNLHTLSLDEM
-329 TRVKSVT
+329 TRVKSTT
-336 PKSKTRDVVAVYYA
+336 PKSKAKDVVAVYYA

-355 NGSSYD
+355 NGTSYD
-361 EGINSEKVAKDLR
+361 EGINSEKVTKDLR

-403 REVTLLKAEKPVV
+403 REVSLLKAEKPVV

-448 GIFGIMPDASE
+448 GIFGMIPDASE
-459 LLTNKLGLHFD
+459 LLTDKLGLHFD

-478 DMGSMSRP
+478 DMGSMGRP
-486 FNTEESAL
+486 FNAEESAL
-494 MQQMVNQGYALF
+494 MQQMINQGYALF

-557 GKVKDYKL
+557 GKVKGYNL
-565 KSYPTKQDFLTELL
+565 KSYPAKQDFLTELL
-579 NTHADRYI
+579 NTRADRYI
-587 HSQLQETF
+587 HGQLQETF

>member
-1 MISNRCA
+1 
-8 RKSLVT
+8 
-14 NCNSII
+14 
-20 SKNYLRFLVDSNVI
+20 
-34 KKRLIMKEFLR
+34 MKEFLR
-45 STLATITGVLIC
+45 NTLATITGVLIC
-57 GFIFIILGIG
+57 GFIFIILGIST
-67 ILAGIMASSESE
+67 LVGIMASSETE
-79 TIVMPNSVFT
+79 TVVPPNSVFT
-89 LELKGTVQERYQP
+89 LELKGTIQERYQP

-117 LEDILSS
+117 LEDILNA

-130 NEQIKG
+130 NDLIKG
-136 IYLHTGALACSTASL
+136 IYLHTGALSCSAASL

-166 FLIAYADMYTQ
+166 FLVAYADAYTQ
-177 GGYYLASVAD
+177 GGYYVASVAD

-233 PMTNTEMSPANREQT
+233 PMMSTEMSPANREQT

-254 TWKSIVSDVAA
+254 TWKSILNDVSA
-265 SRNIS
+265 SRHIS
-270 VDSLNLL
+270 ADSLNLL
-277 ADQNMDLRPAEDY
+277 ADRNMDFHPAETY
-290 VRCGLADTLMY
+290 VSSGLADTLMY
-301 KDEVLSYLKSLAGLT
+301 QDEVLSYLKSLTGLSD
-316 EEDNLQTLSLDEM
+316 EDDLKTLNLDEM
-329 TRVKSVT
+329 TRVKAT
-336 PKSKTRDVVAVYYA
+336 APKSKTRDVVAVYYA

-355 NGSSYD
+355 NSSSSYD
-361 EGINSEKVAKDLR
+361 EGINSEKVTKDLR

-403 REVTLLKAEKPVV
+403 REVSLLKAEKPVV

-432 AANKI
+432 AAHKI

-448 GIFGIMPDASE
+448 GIFGMMPDASE
-459 LLTNKLGLHFD
+459 LLNDKLGLHFD

-486 FNTEESAL
+486 FNAEESAL

-512 GRNIPLEELCK
+512 GRHIPLEELCK

-544 GGLDTAIQLAAEL
+544 GGLDTAIQLAAQL
-557 GKVKDYKL
+557 GKVKDYNL
-565 KSYPTKQDFLTELL
+565 QTYPAKEDFLTQLL
-579 NTHADRYI
+579 NTRTDRYI

-595 GEYYQGF
+595 GEYYRSF
-602 EWLRHVEQS
+602 DWIRHLGQS

-618 PFNMRIQ
+618 PFNLRIQ

>member
-1 MISNRCA
+1 
-8 RKSLVT
+8 
-14 NCNSII
+14 
-20 SKNYLRFLVDSNVI
+20 
-34 KKRLIMKEFLR
+34 MKEFLR

-57 GFIFIILGIG
+57 GFIFIILGVTM
-67 ILAGIMASSESE
+67 LAGFVASSESE

-117 LEDILSS
+117 LEDILNS

-130 NEQIKG
+130 DEQIKG
-136 IYLHTGALACSTASL
+136 IYLHTGALTCSTASL

-403 REVTLLKAEKPVV
+403 REVNLLKAEKPVV

-448 GIFGIMPDASE
+448 GIFGMMPDASE

-486 FNTEESAL
+486 FNAEESAL

-565 KSYPTKQDFLTELL
+565 KSYPAKQDFLTELL
-579 NTHADRYI
+579 NTRTDRYI
-587 HSQLQETF
+587 HGQLQETF

>member
-1 MISNRCA
+1 
-8 RKSLVT
+8 
-14 NCNSII
+14 
-20 SKNYLRFLVDSNVI
+20 
-34 KKRLIMKEFLR
+34 MKEFLR

-57 GFIFIILGIG
+57 GFIFIILGIST
-67 ILAGIMASSESE
+67 LVGIMASSETE
-79 TIVMPNSVFT
+79 TVVPPNSVFT
-89 LELKGTVQERYQP
+89 LELKGTIQERYQP

-117 LEDILSS
+117 LEDILNA

-130 NEQIKG
+130 NDLIKG
-136 IYLHTGALACSTASL
+136 IYLHTGALSCSAASL

-166 FLIAYADMYTQ
+166 FLVAYADAYTQ
-177 GGYYLASVAD
+177 GGYYVASVAD

-233 PMTNTEMSPANREQT
+233 PMMSTEMSPANREQT

-254 TWKSIVSDVAA
+254 TWKSILNDVSA
-265 SRNIS
+265 SRHIS
-270 VDSLNLL
+270 ADSLNLL
-277 ADQNMDLRPAEDY
+277 ADRNMDFHPAETY
-290 VRCGLADTLMY
+290 VSSGLADTLMY
-301 KDEVLSYLKSLAGLT
+301 QDEVLSYLKSLTGLSD
-316 EEDNLQTLSLDEM
+316 EDDLKTLNLDEM
-329 TRVKSVT
+329 TRVKAT
-336 PKSKTRDVVAVYYA
+336 APKSKTRDVVAVYYA

-355 NGSSYD
+355 NGSSSYD
-361 EGINSEKVAKDLR
+361 EGINSEKVTKDLR

-403 REVTLLKAEKPVV
+403 REVSLLKAEKPVV

-432 AANKI
+432 AAHKI

-448 GIFGIMPDASE
+448 GIFGMMPDASE
-459 LLTNKLGLHFD
+459 LLNDKLGLHFD

-486 FNTEESAL
+486 FNAEESAL

-512 GRNIPLEELCK
+512 GRHIPLEELCK

-544 GGLDTAIQLAAEL
+544 GGLDTAIQLAAQL
-557 GKVKDYKL
+557 GKVKDYNL
-565 KSYPTKQDFLTELL
+565 QTYPAKEDFLTQLL
-579 NTHADRYI
+579 NTRTDRYI

-595 GEYYQGF
+595 GEYYRSF
-602 EWLRHVEQS
+602 DWIRHLGQS

-618 PFNMRIQ
+618 PFNLRIQ

>member
-1 MISNRCA
+1 
-8 RKSLVT
+8 
-14 NCNSII
+14 
-20 SKNYLRFLVDSNVI
+20 
-34 KKRLIMKEFLR
+34 MKEFLR

-57 GFIFIILGIG
+57 GFIFIILGVTM
-67 ILAGIMASSESE
+67 LAGIVASSESE
-79 TIVMPNSVFT
+79 TLVMPNSVFT

-254 TWKSIVSDVAA
+254 TWKSIVDDVAA

-277 ADQNMDLRPAEDY
+277 ADKNMDLRPAEDY
-290 VRCGLADTLMY
+290 VHCGLADTLMY
-301 KDEVLSYLKSLAGLT
+301 KDEVLSSLKSLAGLT
-316 EEDNLQTLSLDEM
+316 EEDDLHTLSLDEM
-329 TRVKSVT
+329 TRVKSAT

-361 EGINSEKVAKDLR
+361 EGINSEKMTKDLR

-403 REVTLLKAEKPVV
+403 REVNLLKAEKPVV

-437 VAEPTTLTGSI
+437 VAEPATLTGSI
-448 GIFGIMPDASE
+448 GIFGMMPDASE

-486 FNTEESAL
+486 FNAEESAL

-565 KSYPTKQDFLTELL
+565 KSYPAKQDFLTELL
-579 NTHADRYI
+579 NTRTDRYI
-587 HSQLQETF
+587 HGQLQETF

>member
-1 MISNRCA
+1 
-8 RKSLVT
+8 
-14 NCNSII
+14 
-20 SKNYLRFLVDSNVI
+20 
-34 KKRLIMKEFLR
+34 MKEFLR

-57 GFIFIILGIG
+57 GFIFIILGIST
-67 ILAGIMASSESE
+67 LVGIMASSETE
-79 TIVMPNSVFT
+79 TVVPPNSVFT
-89 LELKGTVQERYQP
+89 LELKGTIQERYQP
-102 SPVDQFFEDQISTYG
+102 SPIDQFFEDQISTYG
-117 LEDILSS
+117 LEDILNA

-130 NEQIKG
+130 NDLIKG
-136 IYLHTGALACSTASL
+136 IYLHTGALSCSAASL

-166 FLIAYADMYTQ
+166 FLVAYADAYTQ
-177 GGYYLASVAD
+177 GGYYVASVAD

-233 PMTNTEMSPANREQT
+233 PMMSTEMSPANREQT

-254 TWKSIVSDVAA
+254 TWKSILNDVSA
-265 SRNIS
+265 SRHIS
-270 VDSLNLL
+270 ADSLNLL
-277 ADQNMDLRPAEDY
+277 ADRNMDFQPAETY
-290 VRCGLADTLMY
+290 VSSGLADTLMY
-301 KDEVLSYLKSLAGLT
+301 QDEVLSYLKSLTGLSD
-316 EEDNLQTLSLDEM
+316 EDDLKTLNLDEM
-329 TRVKSVT
+329 TRVKAT
-336 PKSKTRDVVAVYYA
+336 APKSKTRDVVAVYYA

-355 NGSSYD
+355 NGSSSYD
-361 EGINSEKVAKDLR
+361 EGINSEKVTKDLR

-403 REVTLLKAEKPVV
+403 REVSLLKAEKPVV

-432 AANKI
+432 AAHKI

-448 GIFGIMPDASE
+448 GIFGMMPDASE
-459 LLTNKLGLHFD
+459 LLNDKLGLHFD

-486 FNTEESAL
+486 FNAEESAL

-512 GRNIPLEELCK
+512 GRHIPLEELCK

-544 GGLDTAIQLAAEL
+544 GGLDTAIQLAAQL
-557 GKVKDYKL
+557 GKVKDYNL
-565 KSYPTKQDFLTELL
+565 QTYPAKEDFLTQLL
-579 NTHADRYI
+579 NTRTDRYI

-595 GEYYQGF
+595 GEYYRSF
-602 EWLRHVEQS
+602 DWIRHLGQS

-618 PFNMRIQ
+618 PFNLRIQ

>member
-1 MISNRCA
+1 
-8 RKSLVT
+8 
-14 NCNSII
+14 
-20 SKNYLRFLVDSNVI
+20 
-34 KKRLIMKEFLR
+34 MKEFLR

-57 GFIFIILGIG
+57 GFIFIILGIST
-67 ILAGIMASSESE
+67 LVGIMASSETE
-79 TIVMPNSVFT
+79 TVVPPNSVFT
-89 LELKGTVQERYQP
+89 LELKGTIQERYQP

-117 LEDILSS
+117 LEDILNA
-124 IQKAKE
+124 IQKAKK
-130 NEQIKG
+130 NDLIKG
-136 IYLHTGALACSTASL
+136 IYLHTGALSCSAASL

-166 FLIAYADMYTQ
+166 FLVAYADAYTQ
-177 GGYYLASVAD
+177 GGYYVASVAD

-233 PMTNTEMSPANREQT
+233 PMMSTEMSPANREQT

-254 TWKSIVSDVAA
+254 TWKSILNDVSA
-265 SRNIS
+265 SRHIS
-270 VDSLNLL
+270 ADSLNLL
-277 ADQNMDLRPAEDY
+277 ADRNMDFQPAETY
-290 VRCGLADTLMY
+290 VSSGLADTLMY
-301 KDEVLSYLKSLAGLT
+301 QDEVLSYLKSLTGLSD
-316 EEDNLQTLSLDEM
+316 EDDLKTLNLDEM
-329 TRVKSVT
+329 TRVKAT
-336 PKSKTRDVVAVYYA
+336 APKSKTRDVVAVYYA

-355 NGSSYD
+355 NGSSSYD
-361 EGINSEKVAKDLR
+361 EGINSEKVTKDLR

-403 REVTLLKAEKPVV
+403 REVSLLKAEKPVV

-432 AANKI
+432 AAHKI

-448 GIFGIMPDASE
+448 GIFGMMPDASE
-459 LLTNKLGLHFD
+459 LLNDKLGLHFD

-486 FNTEESAL
+486 FNAEESAL

-512 GRNIPLEELCK
+512 GRHIPLEELCK

-544 GGLDTAIQLAAEL
+544 GGLDTAIQLAAQL
-557 GKVKDYKL
+557 GKVKDYNL
-565 KSYPTKQDFLTELL
+565 QTYPAKEDFLTQLL
-579 NTHADRYI
+579 NTRTDRYI

-595 GEYYQGF
+595 GEYYRGF
-602 EWLRHVEQS
+602 DWIRHLGQS

-618 PFNMRIQ
+618 PFNLRIQ

>member
-1 MISNRCA
+1 
-8 RKSLVT
+8 
-14 NCNSII
+14 
-20 SKNYLRFLVDSNVI
+20 
-34 KKRLIMKEFLR
+34 MKEFLR

-57 GFIFIILGIG
+57 GFIFIILGIST
-67 ILAGIMASSESE
+67 LVGIMASSETE
-79 TIVMPNSVFT
+79 TVVPPNSVFT
-89 LELKGTVQERYQP
+89 LELKGTIQERYQP

-117 LEDILSS
+117 LEDILNA

-130 NEQIKG
+130 NDLIKG
-136 IYLHTGALACSTASL
+136 IYLHTGALSCSAASL

-166 FLIAYADMYTQ
+166 FLVAYADAYTQ
-177 GGYYLASVAD
+177 GGYYVASVAD

-233 PMTNTEMSPANREQT
+233 PMMSTEMSPASREQT

-254 TWKSIVSDVAA
+254 TWKSILNDVSA
-265 SRNIS
+265 SRHIS
-270 VDSLNLL
+270 ADSLNLL
-277 ADQNMDLRPAEDY
+277 ADRNMDFQPAETY
-290 VRCGLADTLMY
+290 VSSGLADTLMY
-301 KDEVLSYLKSLAGLT
+301 QDEVLSYLKSLTGLSD
-316 EEDNLQTLSLDEM
+316 EDDLKTLNLDEM
-329 TRVKSVT
+329 TRVKAT
-336 PKSKTRDVVAVYYA
+336 APKSKTRDVVAVYYA

-355 NGSSYD
+355 NGSSSYD
-361 EGINSEKVAKDLR
+361 EGINSEKVTKDLR

-403 REVTLLKAEKPVV
+403 REVSLLKAEKPVV

-432 AANKI
+432 AAHKI

-448 GIFGIMPDASE
+448 GIFGMMPDASE
-459 LLTNKLGLHFD
+459 LLNDKLGLHFD

-486 FNTEESAL
+486 FNAEESAL

-512 GRNIPLEELCK
+512 GRHIPLEELCK

-544 GGLDTAIQLAAEL
+544 GGLDTAIQLAAQL
-557 GKVKDYKL
+557 GKVKDYNL
-565 KSYPTKQDFLTELL
+565 QTYPAKEDFLTQLL
-579 NTHADRYI
+579 NTRTDRYI

-595 GEYYQGF
+595 GEYYRSF
-602 EWLRHVEQS
+602 DWIRHLGQS

-618 PFNMRIQ
+618 PFNLRIQ

>member
-1 MISNRCA
+1 
-8 RKSLVT
+8 
-14 NCNSII
+14 
-20 SKNYLRFLVDSNVI
+20 
-34 KKRLIMKEFLR
+34 MKEFLR

-57 GFIFIILGIG
+57 GFIFIILGVTM
-67 ILAGIMASSESE
+67 LAGFVASSESE

-117 LEDILSS
+117 LEDILNS

-130 NEQIKG
+130 DEQIKG

-254 TWKSIVSDVAA
+254 IWKSIVSDVAA

-448 GIFGIMPDASE
+448 GIFGMMPDASE

-486 FNTEESAL
+486 FNAEESAL

>member
-1 MISNRCA
+1 
-8 RKSLVT
+8 
-14 NCNSII
+14 
-20 SKNYLRFLVDSNVI
+20 
-34 KKRLIMKEFLR
+34 MKEFLR

-57 GFIFIILGIG
+57 GFIFIILGVTM
-67 ILAGIMASSESE
+67 LAGFVASSESE

-117 LEDILSS
+117 LEDILNS

-130 NEQIKG
+130 DEQIKG

-448 GIFGIMPDASE
+448 GIFGMMPDASE

-486 FNTEESAL
+486 FNAEESAL

-587 HSQLQETF
+587 HSQFQETF

>member
-1 MISNRCA
+1 
-8 RKSLVT
+8 
-14 NCNSII
+14 
-20 SKNYLRFLVDSNVI
+20 
-34 KKRLIMKEFLR
+34 MKEFLR

-57 GFIFIILGIG
+57 GFIFIILGIST
-67 ILAGIMASSESE
+67 LVGIMASSETE
-79 TIVMPNSVFT
+79 TIVLPNSVFT
-89 LELKGTVQERYQP
+89 LELKGTIQERYQP

-117 LEDILSS
+117 LEDILNA

-130 NEQIKG
+130 NDLIKG
-136 IYLHTGALACSTASL
+136 IYLHTGALSCSAASL

-166 FLIAYADMYTQ
+166 FLVAYADAYTQ
-177 GGYYLASVAD
+177 GGYYVASVAD

-233 PMTNTEMSPANREQT
+233 PMMSTEMSPANREQT

-254 TWKSIVSDVAA
+254 TWKSILNDVSA
-265 SRNIS
+265 SRHIS
-270 VDSLNLL
+270 ADSLNLL
-277 ADQNMDLRPAEDY
+277 ADRNMDFQPAETY
-290 VRCGLADTLMY
+290 VSSGLADTLMY
-301 KDEVLSYLKSLAGLT
+301 QDEVLSYLKSLTGLPD
-316 EEDNLQTLSLDEM
+316 EDDLKTLNLDEM
-329 TRVKSVT
+329 TRVKAT
-336 PKSKTRDVVAVYYA
+336 APKSKTRDVVAVYYA

-355 NGSSYD
+355 NGSSSYD
-361 EGINSEKVAKDLR
+361 EGINSEKVTKDLR

-403 REVTLLKAEKPVV
+403 REVSLLKAEKPVV

-432 AANKI
+432 AAHKI

-448 GIFGIMPDASE
+448 GIFGMMPDASE
-459 LLTNKLGLHFD
+459 LLNDKLGLHFD

-486 FNTEESAL
+486 FNAEESAL

-512 GRNIPLEELCK
+512 GRHIPLEELCK

-544 GGLDTAIQLAAEL
+544 GGLDTAIQLAAQL
-557 GKVKDYKL
+557 GKVKDYNL
-565 KSYPTKQDFLTELL
+565 QTYPAKEDFLTQLL
-579 NTHADRYI
+579 NTRTDRYI

-595 GEYYQGF
+595 GEYYRSF
-602 EWLRHVEQS
+602 DWIRHLGQS

-618 PFNMRIQ
+618 PFNLRIQ